1 MDINFISRQNIDAI
15 YDIINT
21 DIVKNHNY
29 NLDNEDKYKK
39 IIKKYTKTIYSS
51 LKNNKKYENILIH
64 DFNNIVQNKSLP
76 FIVIDL
82 KDKGGKNIVKS
93 SNTDTQDNY
102 SSCYNKNTFV
112 KKSRKKP
119 KKSTEIE
126 NVNVFDT
133 FSFNEINENKNDNDK
148 NDNDNE
154 NTFTDFLKNND
165 SFNSHIKDANKKIK
179 ENLNKI
185 LSVKSPVN
193 NNNNNNN
200 NNNINKL
207 ETIIEN
213 KIGSND
219 DLDDVLNNND
229 NDKNNNNLSDPS
241 AFSVYDDDLSIKQT
255 ISNFYINQK
264 DHSESNKIETYEDEK
279 YLPGLIKNIG
289 EEAPIQP
296 LLYQNSN
303 QGNERITKQVIVID
317 SGAYTINTKKSTLS
331 SVTNMGT
338 YAWYKFRVTLEE
350 PLKIDKLCDV
360 YLRNICIHGADDVN
374 KLLYFVIDIDEINI
388 INNSN
393 NAFLKDKICVLNTVS
408 TTGSD
413 KTVFTKSLPTE
424 SFYIASVNPDK
435 FSSFTITLT
444 NENNEHADT
453 NNNKTFTKK
462 DAETNRIIFE
472 LEFKNRIIRNEI
484 I

>member
-51 LKNNKKYENILIH
+51 LKNNKKYENILIQ

-82 KDKGGKNIVKS
+82 NDKVVKNIVKS
-93 SNTDTQDNY
+93 SNTEAQDNY
-102 SSCYNKNTFV
+102 PSCDNKNTFV

-133 FSFNEINENKNDNDK
+133 FSFNEINENKNDND
-148 NDNDNE
+148 NNNNE
-154 NTFTDFLKNND
+154 KTFADFLKNNN

-200 NNNINKL
+200 INKL

-219 DLDDVLNNND
+219 DLDVLNNN
-229 NDKNNNNLSDPS
+229 NNLRDPS
-241 AFSVYDDDLSIKQT
+241 AFAVYDDDLSIKQT

-264 DHSESNKIETYEDEK
+264 DHSESNKVETYEDEK

-303 QGNERITKQVIVID
+303 QGNERITKQVIIID
-317 SGAYTINTKKSTLS
+317 SGAKPGQTNAIS
-331 SVTNMGT
+331 SVTNIGT
-338 YAWYKFRVTLEE
+338 KTWYKFRVTLEE

-374 KLLYFVIDIDEINI
+374 QLLYFVIDIDEINI

-393 NAFLKDKICVLNTVS
+393 NAFLKDKICVLNTVPAKDNDVVTNVLS
-408 TTGSD
+408 RG
-413 KTVFTKSLPTE
+413 FPTE

-453 NNNKTFTKK
+453 NDNKTFSV
-462 DAETNRIIFE
+462 ANEPTNRIMFE

>member
-39 IIKKYTKTIYSS
+39 IIKKYTKTIYGS

-82 KDKGGKNIVKS
+82 KDKRGGNTVKS
-93 SNTDTQDNY
+93 SNTETQDNY
-102 SSCYNKNTFV
+102 SSGDNKNSFV

-126 NVNVFDT
+126 NANIFDT
-133 FSFNEINENKNDNDK
+133 FSYNDI
-148 NDNDNE
+148 NDNDNDNNNDNE
-154 NTFTDFLKNND
+154 KTFTNFLKNNE

-179 ENLNKI
+179 DNLNKI
-185 LSVKSPVN
+185 LSMKSININ
-193 NNNNNNN
+193 NNTN

-213 KIGSND
+213 KIGSKND
-219 DLDDVLNNND
+219 DLDGVLNNND
-229 NDKNNNNLSDPS
+229 NENNNNLSDPS

-264 DHSESNKIETYEDEK
+264 DHSNNNKVETYEDEK

-303 QGNERITKQVIVID
+303 QGNERITKQVIIID
-317 SGAYTINTKKSTLS
+317 SGAKPGGINDIS
-331 SVTNMGT
+331 SVTNIGT
-338 YAWYKFRVTLEE
+338 NPWYKFRVTLEE

-374 KLLYFVIDIDEINI
+374 NLLYFVIDIDEINI

-393 NAFLKDKICVLNTVS
+393 NAFLKDKICVLNTV
-408 TTGSD
+408 TTGTAAS
-413 KTVFTKSLPTE
+413 VFTKSLPTE

-453 NNNKTFTKK
+453 KDNKTFSV
-462 DAETNRIIFE
+462 ANESTNRIMFE